1 VGRRNSNNK
10 GKVVWLIARDGRKT
24 RYVCNSNL
32 SRFVV
37 DYFSVFVSLL
47 FGLFSFCSQRSLQRL
62 IRDTEQVEKE
72 TNAIQ

>member
-10 GKVVWLIARDGRKT
+10 GKVVWLIARDGRET

-32 SRFVV
+32 NRFVV

-47 FGLFSFCSQRSLQRL
+47 FVLFSFCSQRSPQCL
-62 IRDTEQVEKE
+62 IRDTEEVRKE
-72 TNAIQ
+72 INAI